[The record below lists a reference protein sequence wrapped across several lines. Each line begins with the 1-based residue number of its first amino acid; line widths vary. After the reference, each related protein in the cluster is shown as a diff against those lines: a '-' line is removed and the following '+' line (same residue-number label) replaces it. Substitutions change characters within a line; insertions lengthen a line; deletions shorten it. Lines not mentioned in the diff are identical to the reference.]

1 MYYWNHQLKRPEAYS
16 LKSEAKNIETK
27 KIFMK
32 QEFTLEIAADNNFS
46 ILNRIVNVLNRRRVR
61 IKKLIAT
68 ENEEDFTRGGAIL
81 LIYTTADMM
90 EKVKHQLE
98 KCIEIENA
106 SYYEGSDRY
115 FLLSERTNK
124 QVA

>member
-1 MYYWNHQLKRPEAYS
+1 
-16 LKSEAKNIETK
+16 
-27 KIFMK
+27 MK

-81 LIYTTADMM
+81 LIYTTADLMD
-90 EKVKHQLE
+90 KVKYQLE
-98 KCIEIENA
+98 KLIEVEQAN
-106 SYYEGSDRY
+106 YYEGSHRY
-115 FLLSERTNK
+115 YLLSKRSNQK
-124 QVA
+124 VA